1 MPKYHS
7 HRWIVNN
14 EKTMSVKEAGQ
25 LVEQLSAKLQES
37 GHFKLNGVPIDLPDN
52 CHFVMR
58 HERRPKGELVLKIE
72 LVWHPEA
79 LTQSEIS
86 DEFMISEAV

>member
-1 MPKYHS
+1 MLKDHS

-14 EKTMSVKEAGQ
+14 EKTMSVKQAGQ
-25 LVEQLSAKLQES
+25 LVEQLSEKLQQS
-37 GHFKLNGVPIDLPDN
+37 GKFKLNGVPVDLPDN
-52 CHFVMR
+52 CHFVLR

-79 LTQSEIS
+79 ETKNEIS
-86 DEFMISEAV
+86 DEFMISDAH